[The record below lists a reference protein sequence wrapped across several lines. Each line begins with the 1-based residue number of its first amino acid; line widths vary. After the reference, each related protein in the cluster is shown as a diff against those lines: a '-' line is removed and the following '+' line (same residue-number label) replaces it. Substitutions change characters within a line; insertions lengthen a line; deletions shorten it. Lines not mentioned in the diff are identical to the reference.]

1 MSVKVQTMVFEADM
15 KSATRKVLMLCLA
28 DKANN
33 DGSGVWPSQRTIARE
48 THLDR
53 KTIRALLAQLVKEGF
68 LKEVRITPYRTQEY
82 NISLPKLR
90 EALHVDLM
98 GENSPVKDDMGEHSP
113 QMGELRTPDGGM
125 ADPKPSRT
133 INKPARTRASRE
145 AGSRLSEL
153 LGSHLKHDYVG
164 QHVALLIS
172 EAEAFDGR
180 RILIT
185 SRFMADRTRE
195 ALDKILKANNLKITT
210 NPNDMQLE
218 ETDA

>member
-153 LGSHLKHDYVG
+153 FGGADNCSLNVRSLMD
-164 QHVALLIS
+164 

-185 SRFMADRTRE
+185 SKFMADRLSE
-195 ALDKILKANNLKITT
+195 ALSWVLKDKNLKITT